1 MLNRKK
7 YFFFVLN
14 FFIGTIFL
22 TILFHYVL
30 SLSVQKSL
38 LFAGILSFVFDL
50 AYIFEKV
57 SIDYYYNRQE
67 KFQFFKFTRG
77 EKFVLILLFSFGFI
91 YGALAIH
98 YTISHYTISIPLV
111 ESFIIASIIIISIAL
126 HIVYIRKKNDRKP
139 IEKVIYSWKNFF
151 MELLSFL
158 FVFTT
163 AHFSGVR
170 LEKSIAMALYIFI
183 LFTLYY
189 SQLPHKYVI
198 PHRILRIRLIVI
210 FIGITSGLHM
220 FVIDSIILSGLI
232 GAFFTAITEKN
243 YKITEKLISEGILEE
258 KFMEKR
264 AWIIFYSISYGYGAA
279 IGVMFAS
286 KIYSASFFGEW
297 LLVMF
302 RLLYIFTVIFI
313 PLGTLIGW
321 ARMKL
326 YEREKREK

>member
-1 MLNRKK
+1 MHGGLRSSMLNGKK
-7 YFFFVLN
+7 YFFFILN

-22 TILFHYVL
+22 TILFYHAL

-50 AYIFEKV
+50 AYIFEK
-57 SIDYYYNRQE
+57 
-67 KFQFFKFTRG
+67 
-77 EKFVLILLFSFGFI
+77 
-91 YGALAIH
+91 
-98 YTISHYTISIPLV
+98 
-111 ESFIIASIIIISIAL
+111 
-126 HIVYIRKKNDRKP
+126 IRKKNTRKP
-139 IEKVIYSWKNFF
+139 QERVVYSWKNFF
-151 MELLSFL
+151 MELLFFL

-163 AHFSGVR
+163 ARFSGVR

-183 LFTLYY
+183 LFTIYY

-198 PHRILRIRLIVI
+198 PSRILRIRLIII
-210 FIGITSGLHM
+210 FVGITSGLHM

-232 GAFFTAITEKN
+232 GAIFTVITEKN
-243 YKITEKLISEGILEE
+243 YKIAEKLLSEGILEE

-279 IGVMFAS
+279 IGLMFVS
-286 KIYSASFFGEW
+286 KIHSASFFGEW

-302 RLLYIFTVIFI
+302 RLLYIFTTIFI

-321 ARMKL
+321 ARIKL
-326 YEREKREK
+326 HEGRKREK

>member
-1 MLNRKK
+1 MLNKKK
-7 YFFFVLN
+7 YFFFILN

-57 SIDYYYNRQE
+57 SI
-67 KFQFFKFTRG
+67 
-77 EKFVLILLFSFGFI
+77 
-91 YGALAIH
+91 
-98 YTISHYTISIPLV
+98 
-111 ESFIIASIIIISIAL
+111 
-126 HIVYIRKKNDRKP
+126 RKKNDRKHT
-139 IEKVIYSWKNFF
+139 EKVIYSWKNFF
-151 MELLSFL
+151 IELSSFL

-189 SQLPHKYVI
+189 FQLPHKYVI
-198 PHRILRIRLIVI
+198 PHRIFRIRLIII
-210 FIGITSGLHM
+210 FVGITSGLYM

-232 GAFFTAITEKN
+232 GAFFTVIIKKD
-243 YKITEKLISEGILEE
+243 YKITEKLISGGILEE

-264 AWIIFYSISYGYGAA
+264 AWIIFYSISYGYGAT
-279 IGVMFAS
+279 IGVMFVR

-302 RLLYIFTVIFI
+302 KLLYVFTTIFI

-326 YEREKREK
+326 HEREKREK